1 MPLQDAPLS
10 ASSAINLSVKVKEGK
25 AGKKDVEVS
34 VSAAGGAPVKAKYS
48 SSDLRKLSNKEIA
61 LADVARIS
69 VAHSSFTDFLMKLS
83 HERYSVLAQWP
94 DFTKAYGKD
103 FYYRAHPADL
113 QEFYAAVD
121 DFHRYYDVVTEFD
134 SLSGVASELMP
145 AYRKRRMNV
154 VHPAVGP
161 ALSNG
166 VVTQF
171 LLAHAK

>member
-1 MPLQDAPLS
+1 MSRSQSRQPAVP
-10 ASSAINLSVKVKEGK
+10 
-25 AGKKDVEVS
+25 
-34 VSAAGGAPVKAKYS
+34 PVKAKYS

-61 LADVARIS
+61 LADVARLRGQ
-69 VAHSSFTDFLMKLS
+69 AGQQANHACRGAAPPPPPPPQHLRRPSSFTDFLMKLS

-103 FYYRAHPADL
+103 FYYRAHPADQ
-113 QEFYAAVD
+113 QECCSRHSSLTPHRFCA
-121 DFHRYYDVVTEFD
+121 FHQNK
-134 SLSGVASELMP
+134 SLMP